1 MWWIILFVILGLF
14 ILFRLV
20 VFLTGN
26 WRVSLNRVITQYV
39 AWKQMEPKYT
49 DKEIFMAVL
58 DGRYQK
64 PNKDVGGLLVRMSE
78 RKNQVKLEIESEI
91 DGKMSILDKYNL
103 PILIY
108 TCLLIEENSYL
119 NQKKSV
125 EELLEPI
132 IQEVKRQGFLKYC

>member
-1 MWWIILFVILGLF
+1 MWWIILLVILGLF

-26 WRVSLNRVITQYV
+26 WRATLNRVITQYV

-49 DKEIFMAVL
+49 NKEIFMAVL

-64 PNKDVGGLLVRMSE
+64 PNKDVGGLLVRMAE
-78 RKNQVKLEIESEI
+78 RKNQIKLEIESEI
-91 DGKMSILDKYNL
+91 EGKMSILDQYSL

-108 TCLLIEENSYL
+108 TCLLIEENNYL
-119 NQKKSV
+119 NQRKSI

-132 IQEVKRQGFLKYC
+132 TQEVKRQGFSKYC

>member
-14 ILFRLV
+14 IFFRLII
-20 VFLTGN
+20 FLTGN
-26 WRVSLNRVITQYV
+26 WRATLNRVITQYV

-49 DKEIFMAVL
+49 DKEIFLAVL

-64 PNKDVGGLLVRMSE
+64 PNKDVGGLLARMSE
-78 RKNQVKLEIESEI
+78 RKNQIKLEIESEI
-91 DGKMSILDKYNL
+91 EGKISVLDKYSL

-108 TCLLIEENSYL
+108 TCLLIEENNYL
-119 NQKKSV
+119 NQRKSV

-132 IQEVKRQGFLKYC
+132 TQEVKRQGFSKYC

>member
-1 MWWIILFVILGLF
+1 MWWIILFIILGLF

-26 WRVSLNRVITQYV
+26 WRATLNRVITQYV
-39 AWKQMEPKYT
+39 AWRQTEPEYT

-64 PNKDVGGLLVRMSE
+64 PNKDVGGLLVRMFE
-78 RKNQVKLEIESEI
+78 RKNQIKLEIESEI
-91 DGKMSILDKYNL
+91 EGKMSILDKYSL

-132 IQEVKRQGFLKYC
+132 I

>member
-1 MWWIILFVILGLF
+1 MWWIILFIILGLF

-26 WRVSLNRVITQYV
+26 WRATLNRVITQYV
-39 AWKQMEPKYT
+39 AWRQTEPEYT

-64 PNKDVGGLLVRMSE
+64 PNKDVGGLLVRMFE
-78 RKNQVKLEIESEI
+78 RKNQIKLEIESEI
-91 DGKMSILDKYNL
+91 EGKMSILDKYSL

-108 TCLLIEENSYL
+108 T
-119 NQKKSV
+119 
-125 EELLEPI
+125 
-132 IQEVKRQGFLKYC
+132 